1 MNDGNLGDRR
11 DPPDEEQDEGLD
23 EQQETD
29 GRDALTRLFAAD
41 GPSDLEDDGLFA
53 GPLYWPGVAAADIA
67 AAFAELREWVQSLLD
82 RYEHLDHRAI
92 PPCWWRHPGH
102 VEALQA
108 LRDHERATFADSSP
122 AQAATSWQR
131 EFQFIE
137 MRLREWTAH
146 YGCDQTNHK
155 APARRP
161 RPIDEDEWSAMVT
174 EEQVRR
180 RQREVT
186 RSGLEQTSNE

>member
-1 MNDGNLGDRR
+1 MNDGNLGDSD
-11 DPPDEEQDEGLD
+11 DPPDEELE

-41 GPSDLEDDGLFA
+41 GPSDLEDNELFE
-53 GPLYWPGVAAADIA
+53 GPLYWPGVAAANIA
-67 AAFAELREWVQSLLD
+67 AAFTELREWVQALLD

-102 VEALQA
+102 IEALQA
-108 LRDHERATFADSSP
+108 LRDHERGTFAESSP
-122 AQAATSWQR
+122 PQAATSWQR
-131 EFQFIE
+131 EFQFTE
-137 MRLREWTAH
+137 TRLREWTAY

-155 APARRP
+155 IPSRRS
-161 RPIDEDEWSAMVT
+161 RPIDEDEWSDMLT
-174 EEQVRR
+174 EDQVRR

-186 RSGLEQTSNE
+186 RSHLEQTNEE